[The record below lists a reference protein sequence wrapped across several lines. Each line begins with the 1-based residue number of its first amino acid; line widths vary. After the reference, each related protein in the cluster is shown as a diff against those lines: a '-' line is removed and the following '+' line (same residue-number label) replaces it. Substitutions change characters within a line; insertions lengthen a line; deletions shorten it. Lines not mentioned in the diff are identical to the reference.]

1 MRPRWYRFPPRPSSG
16 WILGL
21 RGLQLAALIV
31 GGGLA
36 LALLRSGGVLGVA
49 LFAGAMALVGTLGWL
64 RLGAHTSLE
73 WLPVSARFA
82 LASMSGTDSFRMS
95 ATTGHVVELAR
106 GASLQP
112 REVRGPASLPAELAD
127 IELLETTLPRYGRAA
142 LGVAHDTRR
151 GTYTAVL
158 RCQPRAFVLLG
169 ETQQQVLL
177 DAYGQLLVSFGQEG
191 SPVRRIGWY
200 ERSLPAAGEE
210 LVAYLHSHRR
220 EELRDPKRAREDR
233 GLRAMWEL
241 LEAQQH
247 AAQDHEVLMA
257 LQLAPSHRDV
267 AHYDSERD
275 GALALCAEYTSHLVS
290 ELTRIGVASQE
301 PLGPRNTAVP
311 SARGL
316 AGILRN
322 GADPFG
328 RDSRERT
335 DGEVDPAL
343 FGPRARDVHA
353 GHVQCDGALHAT
365 GHLAEWPRQDVR
377 AMFLQRLIEAPI
389 TRTVSMVMDVLGPR
403 KGVRRAESAAQEAQ
417 AEGWLRHKIGRRTTA
432 RERSREEAVH
442 GTEHELAGGHAL
454 VRFAGFVTVSV
465 PVEEGVAELNAA
477 FRQMEAAAL
486 AAGLSLE
493 RMWMEQQDA
502 WTYGLPLCRGLA

>member
-1 MRPRWYRFPPRPSSG
+1 MSSRWYRFPPRPSSG

-21 RGLQLAALIV
+21 RGLQLVALIV
-31 GGGLA
+31 GGMLA
-36 LALLRSGGVLGVA
+36 ISLLRSGGVLGVA
-49 LFAGAMALVGTLGWL
+49 MFTATMTLAGVLGWL
-64 RLGAHTSLE
+64 RFGAHTSLE
-73 WLPVSARFA
+73 WVPVSGRFA
-82 LASMSGTDSFRMS
+82 LAALAGAHTFRIA
-95 ATTGHVVELAR
+95 ATTGHVVELPQ
-106 GASLQP
+106 GAALKP
-112 REVRGPASLPAELAD
+112 NEVHAPVSLPAELAEL
-127 IELLETTLPRYGRAA
+127 ELLETTLPRYGNAP
-142 LGVAHDTRR
+142 LGVVHDSRR

-191 SPVRRIGWY
+191 SPVRRIGWW

-210 LVAYLHSHRR
+210 LVEYFHAHLRD
-220 EELRDPKRAREDR
+220 ELRDPERAREDR

-267 AHYDSERD
+267 AHYSSDRE
-275 GALALCAEYTSHLVS
+275 GALELCAEYTSRLVS
-290 ELTRIGVASQE
+290 ELTRIGVAAHE

-311 SARGL
+311 SARAL
-316 AGILRN
+316 SAILRN

-328 RDSRERT
+328 RDSRERSG
-335 DGEVDPAL
+335 GELEPAQ
-343 FGPRARDVHA
+343 FGPRSRDVHA

-377 AMFLQRLIEAPI
+377 AMFLQRLIDAPV
-389 TRTVSMVMDVLGPR
+389 TRTVSMVMEVLGPR

-417 AEGWLRHKIGRRTTA
+417 AEGWLRQRIGRRTTA

-442 GTEHELAGGHAL
+442 GTEHELALGHAL

-465 PVEEGVAELNAA
+465 PVDEGVGQLNAA
-477 FRQMEAAAL
+477 FRQMEAATL